1 MSGFNCLNLV
11 TTRVNGHFWRCML
24 KHARRQLRYF
34 KSQLYNA
41 FVISDVCNRS
51 LCVINFLKL
60 INWDG
65 QKPRAFTIISLSLW
79 LSVVVVFL
87 FGVVLGFNITC
98 LAKFP
103 CKLIYQL
110 YHSFIHS
117 FIFPVYLDCNSGY
130 SGTPLILS
138 PIAQKNLVVLTRLF
152 FFTRKCMV
160 VLPGDQNSGRNN
172 ELTVRRGSTVPR

>member
-1 MSGFNCLNLV
+1 
-11 TTRVNGHFWRCML
+11 ML

-65 QKPRAFTIISLSLW
+65 QKPRAFTIIFLSLW

-87 FGVVLGFNITC
+87 FGAVLGFNIAC

-138 PIAQKNLVVLTRLF
+138 PIYRPKQFGRINQGFF

-160 VLPGDQNSGRNN
+160 VLPGDQKSGRNN